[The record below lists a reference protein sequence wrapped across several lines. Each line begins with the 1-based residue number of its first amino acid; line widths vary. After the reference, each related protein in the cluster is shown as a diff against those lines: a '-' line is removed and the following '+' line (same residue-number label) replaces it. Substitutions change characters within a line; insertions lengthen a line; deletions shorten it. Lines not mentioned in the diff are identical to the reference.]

1 MHSRLWRLEC
11 VHTGKLAFCTRACIW
26 FCSVQLNCFYFTAEL
41 NGMYIKQLPDPLQLS
56 ALLANSDPVRVLTQ
70 YVETSTSVVITDST
84 VFTLYMT
91 AFIRD
96 GDATNF
102 FNAIR
107 SAYVSIL
114 SK

>member
-1 MHSRLWRLEC
+1 M
-11 VHTGKLAFCTRACIW
+11 
-26 FCSVQLNCFYFTAEL
+26 QLNCFYFTAEL

-91 AFIRD
+91 SFIRD
-96 GDATNF
+96 GDAVNF